1 MYHYTR
7 LSLLAITIAA
17 TGVGAY
23 AANVG
28 TENDAMAIAKANMPL
43 TLAVKIA

>member
-23 AANVG
+23 AADVR
-28 TENDAMAIAKANMPL
+28 TENDAMAKANMPL

>member
-7 LSLLAITIAA
+7 LSLLAVTIAA

-23 AANVG
+23 AANIG
-28 TENDAMAIAKANMPL
+28 TENDAMAIAKANMPF
-43 TLAVKIA
+43 TLAVRVA